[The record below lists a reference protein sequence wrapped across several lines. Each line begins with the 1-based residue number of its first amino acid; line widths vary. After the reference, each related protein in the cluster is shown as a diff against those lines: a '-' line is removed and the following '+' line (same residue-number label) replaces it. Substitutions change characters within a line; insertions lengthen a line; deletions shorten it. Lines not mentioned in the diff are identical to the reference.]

1 MKTILSTADAPAAI
15 GPYSQAVRSG
25 EALYCSGQL
34 GIDPATGKLPEGVAA
49 QTEQSLKNIRALLAA
64 AGAGIENVVKTTVF
78 ITNMADFPLVNA
90 EYSKVFAENP
100 PARSCVAVKELP
112 LGGLVEIEVLAVETP
127 PAPPTYGVN
136 ETLSPPFAA
145 RLTSLPAQD
154 DAEEKKTRTRPENRR
169 SFRFLS
175 RRNRRYVPP
184 CPARLHHALD
194 YTVTFWN
201 NRKEDKKIFSEK
213 GS

>member
-1 MKTILSTADAPAAI
+1 MRVITGTARGVPLKAPRGMDTRPTMDQVKEGIFSAI
-15 GPYSQAVRSG
+15 QFEVEGRT
-25 EALYCSGQL
+25 ALDLFAGSGQL

-112 LGGLVEIEVLAVETP
+112 LGGLVEIEVLAV
-127 PAPPTYGVN
+127 V
-136 ETLSPPFAA
+136 
-145 RLTSLPAQD
+145 
-154 DAEEKKTRTRPENRR
+154 
-169 SFRFLS
+169 
-175 RRNRRYVPP
+175 
-184 CPARLHHALD
+184 
-194 YTVTFWN
+194 
-201 NRKEDKKIFSEK
+201 
-213 GS
+213 

>member
-15 GPYSQAVRSG
+15 GPLLPSRPLRRG
-25 EALYCSGQL
+25 LYCSGQL

-100 PARSCVAVKELP
+100 PAVPAWRSKELP
-112 LGGLVEIEVLAVETP
+112 LGGLVEIEVLAV
-127 PAPPTYGVN
+127 V
-136 ETLSPPFAA
+136 
-145 RLTSLPAQD
+145 
-154 DAEEKKTRTRPENRR
+154 
-169 SFRFLS
+169 
-175 RRNRRYVPP
+175 
-184 CPARLHHALD
+184 
-194 YTVTFWN
+194 
-201 NRKEDKKIFSEK
+201 
-213 GS
+213 

>member
-90 EYSKVFAENP
+90 ELLQSI
-100 PARSCVAVKELP
+100 RRELP
-112 LGGLVEIEVLAVETP
+112 PV
-127 PAPPTYGVN
+127 PAWRSRNCPSAGWLKSKCSPSSDS
-136 ETLSPPFAA
+136 SPPP
-145 RLTSLPAQD
+145 RPHQ
-154 DAEEKKTRTRPENRR
+154 RTE
-169 SFRFLS
+169 
-175 RRNRRYVPP
+175 
-184 CPARLHHALD
+184 
-194 YTVTFWN
+194 
-201 NRKEDKKIFSEK
+201 
-213 GS
+213 

>member
-1 MKTILSTADAPAAI
+1 MKTILSTADGARKAI

-25 EALYCSGQL
+25 EALYCSRTARHPIPPQ
-34 GIDPATGKLPEGVAA
+34 GKLPEGVAA

-112 LGGLVEIEVLAVETP
+112 LGGLVEIEVLAV
-127 PAPPTYGVN
+127 V
-136 ETLSPPFAA
+136 
-145 RLTSLPAQD
+145 
-154 DAEEKKTRTRPENRR
+154 
-169 SFRFLS
+169 
-175 RRNRRYVPP
+175 
-184 CPARLHHALD
+184 
-194 YTVTFWN
+194 
-201 NRKEDKKIFSEK
+201 
-213 GS
+213 

>member
-49 QTEQSLKNIRALLAA
+49 QTEQSLK
-64 AGAGIENVVKTTVF
+64 KTW
-78 ITNMADFPLVNA
+78 
-90 EYSKVFAENP
+90 SNP
-100 PARSCVAVKELP
+100 PCSLPTWRISRWSTRNTPKYSPRILPPVPAWRSRNCPSAGWLKSKCSP
-112 LGGLVEIEVLAVETP
+112 SSDSSPP

-154 DAEEKKTRTRPENRR
+154 DAEEKKTRTRPENRL
-169 SFRFLS
+169 SFRFLF
-175 RRNRRYVPP
+175 RRNRPVRAPVPSTAAP
-184 CPARLHHALD
+184 
-194 YTVTFWN
+194 
-201 NRKEDKKIFSEK
+201 FSGLYCNFLE
-213 GS
+213 

>member
-64 AGAGIENVVKTTVF
+64 AGAGIVVKTTVF

-112 LGGLVEIEVLAVETP
+112 LGGLVEIEVLAV
-127 PAPPTYGVN
+127 V
-136 ETLSPPFAA
+136 
-145 RLTSLPAQD
+145 
-154 DAEEKKTRTRPENRR
+154 
-169 SFRFLS
+169 
-175 RRNRRYVPP
+175 
-184 CPARLHHALD
+184 
-194 YTVTFWN
+194 
-201 NRKEDKKIFSEK
+201 
-213 GS
+213 